1 MKKFPMIL
9 MLCFL
14 VAGIMTS
21 CLDSDNT
28 GDIDKD
34 YLEANTNFYKAQ
46 ASLKN
51 ADGTDYY
58 KVVTAAWDPTAQVLM
73 HWFNDTTLTRDNLK
87 PLYTSTVDVKY
98 YGRYYNGAPLDSS
111 YARTSPADSVFRT
124 RLNGGIITG
133 WAIALTRMH
142 IGDSCRVVVPYSQ
155 GYGSTDYDLIKA
167 GSTLVFD
174 MKLVGIPAY
183 ETGKA
188 SSN

>member
-51 ADGTDYY
+51 AD
-58 KVVTAAWDPTAQVLM
+58 APT
-73 HWFNDTTLTRDNLK
+73 TTR
-87 PLYTSTVDVKY
+87 
-98 YGRYYNGAPLDSS
+98 
-111 YARTSPADSVFRT
+111 
-124 RLNGGIITG
+124 
-133 WAIALTRMH
+133 W
-142 IGDSCRVVVPYSQ
+142 
-155 GYGSTDYDLIKA
+155 
-167 GSTLVFD
+167 
-174 MKLVGIPAY
+174 
-183 ETGKA
+183 
-188 SSN
+188 

>member
-73 HWFNDTTLTRDNLK
+73 HWFNDTAATAGNLK
-87 PLYTSTVDVKY
+87 PLYTSIVDVKY
-98 YGRYYNGAPLDSS
+98 KLTLYDGTAVDSS
-111 YARTSPADSVFRT
+111 YTRTSPADSVFRT
-124 RLNGGIITG
+124 RINTG
-133 WAIALTRMH
+133 VIMGWPIALTRMH